1 MMIIKKE
8 YKMTKTAKTNPIVII
23 AATSFVGDD
32 GVLHYAGEKLEITK
46 ELLDKHNELS
56 EKFDLPKHTV
66 VPSTKESEVVEQSE
80 DKKTKTQAKST
91 TIDADL

>member
-46 ELLDKHNELS
+46 ELFVSL
-56 EKFDLPKHTV
+56 FTF
-66 VPSTKESEVVEQSE
+66 
-80 DKKTKTQAKST
+80 
-91 TIDADL
+91 